1 MTLAELL
8 GRSRIAQVANNH
20 KPLTYTGKKF
30 HPTHQIIETKPSTL
44 YRQEWGLK
52 SAIPSKIKS
61 RYLVYNDLDTL
72 ERITTFEPRGGT
84 QWNRLRFQEM
94 GVPIVSNIG
103 RQNPFFKDISRPEDE
118 SHAKLSLFKEM
129 KGGTDISPAAMEKRL
144 KKITALIRSFQDEFK
159 EWLVENHPDELKLN
173 SNKLEDYVVKF
184 LNKKLETKTNKKF
197 NTEIIGTGGLSYSLP
212 GKLKNSPNGVI
223 QRTVVPGRVLNV
235 VKENNDN
242 KWLAAIG
249 GFVADV
255 VFFQSP
261 PSSFNSMG
269 DFIRMKTFLFEILE
283 ASMEKNGSVS
293 MHARLLEPQNDKT
306 REFFDKRPI
315 YKPLTS
321 RRARRPSVGNIQEAN
336 NLLNIIK
343 GN

>member
-1 MTLAELL
+1 M
-8 GRSRIAQVANNH
+8 
-20 KPLTYTGKKF
+20 K
-30 HPTHQIIETKPSTL
+30 
-44 YRQEWGLK
+44 
-52 SAIPSKIKS
+52 
-61 RYLVYNDLDTL
+61 
-72 ERITTFEPRGGT
+72 
-84 QWNRLRFQEM
+84 
-94 GVPIVSNIG
+94 
-103 RQNPFFKDISRPEDE
+103 
-118 SHAKLSLFKEM
+118 AK
-129 KGGTDISPAAMEKRL
+129 T
-144 KKITALIRSFQDEFK
+144 
-159 EWLVENHPDELKLN
+159 
-173 SNKLEDYVVKF
+173 SNK
-184 LNKKLETKTNKKF
+184 F
-197 NTEIIGTGGLSYSLP
+197 NSEIIGTGGLSYSLS

-261 PSSFNSMG
+261 PNSFNSMG

-306 REFFDKRPI
+306 REFFNKRPI
-315 YKPLTS
+315 YKPLTP
-321 RRARRPSVGNIQEAN
+321 RRSRRPSVGNIQEAN